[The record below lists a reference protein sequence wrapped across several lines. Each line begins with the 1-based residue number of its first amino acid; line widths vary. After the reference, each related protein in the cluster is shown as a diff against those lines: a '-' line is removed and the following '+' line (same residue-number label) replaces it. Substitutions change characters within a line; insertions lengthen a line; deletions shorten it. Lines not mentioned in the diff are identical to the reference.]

1 MPKPVSPTHSKTLS
15 VKHKQAAIG
24 QTTKSHQTS
33 CWSSNL
39 TRTLAAAERSH
50 QQRKQHS
57 SHNNNRSSTQKPPQP
72 HYQTNNTFIS
82 NPNRIL
88 TDALER
94 EREIERERGGLL
106 ELIKMQYNEQLLDLS
121 CLNFVWIMQ
130 LSWFQTFYSIFLV

>member
-39 TRTLAAAERSH
+39 TRTLAAAEQSH

-57 SHNNNRSSTQKPPQP
+57 SHNNNRSSTQKPQQR
-72 HYQTNNTFIS
+72 HYQTNPTFIS
-82 NPNRIL
+82 PNQIL
-88 TDALER
+88 TDVLER
-94 EREIERERGGLL
+94 ERERGREGGGLL
-106 ELIKMQYNEQLLDLS
+106 ELIKMHYNEQLQDLS

-130 LSWFQTFYSIFLV
+130 LSWFQTFYSSFLV